1 MLGIGVPFDIVKA
14 QFPAEEENVQSAP
27 EPKQFRKL
35 DYHSDTPS
43 DAEWLT
49 IAPSGVKGKSDEVD
63 VVYRSEEFIKINSG
77 KLHGREYS
85 EVGDCIHNVY
95 AAIEHLDK
103 QEVEQLI
110 RSHGM
115 NDVLPNAD
123 EVIRA
128 WDNLQGFLKKE
139 FGEPVAVYHERPFRQ
154 LQENGTV
161 VIGSIDYVYRS
172 SEGDI
177 LIDFKTFPQIE
188 AVTNPTSP
196 HFAGYYA
203 GQLNEVVPRNEIT
216 SD

>member
-1 MLGIGVPFDIVKA
+1 MEKHCKEESARLLYVGMTRAAEVLVIVPWLANKELDWLKQSGLSNAGNLDGGDVLGVGVPFNIVKA

-49 IAPSGVKGKSDEVD
+49 IAPSGVKGMADEVE
-63 VVYRSEEFIKINSG
+63 VVYRSEEYIKINSG

-85 EVGDCIHNVY
+85 EVGDCIHNIY
-95 AAIEHLDK
+95 AAIEHLD
-103 QEVEQLI
+103 QAEVEQLI

-115 NDVLPNAD
+115 GDILPNAD

-128 WDNLQGFLKKE
+128 WANLQGFLKKE

-154 LQENGTV
+154 LQENG
-161 VIGSIDYVYRS
+161 R
-172 SEGDI
+172 
-177 LIDFKTFPQIE
+177 
-188 AVTNPTSP
+188 
-196 HFAGYYA
+196 
-203 GQLNEVVPRNEIT
+203 
-216 SD
+216 